1 MKFYRKPEELD
12 FKKMFMELKKDE
24 IKEVKKALIN
34 DKNYINCKE
43 CHIEPDLLLIYQV
56 HDKELLLLLINI
68 GSHSELFRL

>member
-24 IKEVKKALIN
+24 IKKVKKALIN
-34 DKNYINCKE
+34 GKNYINCKE